1 MGNKTAILSLKI
13 IGDATSGQKAA
24 ATMKN
29 EISGLEKAAVASKK
43 ALGLAGAASGVALMA
58 GMSEAISDQADSTR
72 TAAALGLNPTDAAA
86 AGKLAGSLYAGNY
99 GESMEQ
105 INDAID
111 SVASNLAEMST
122 NGGADVERLSQ
133 KALNMA
139 STFGTEVGEGVSTVG
154 ILVREGLAK
163 NADEGFDLLIG
174 SMNKVPKEMR
184 SELLPVMDE
193 YARNFAALGI
203 DGTTAFGIMS
213 QAAKGGAIQ
222 MDKTGDAL
230 KEFTIR
236 ATDGSKATGD
246 AYKSIG
252 LDAALMASDIASGGE
267 KAGAAFAKTVAGLQG
282 IEDPAAQAQAAIALF
297 GTPLEDLGTNK
308 VPEFLGAIDP
318 AGDAFDSL
326 SGSADNLGQNLKSP
340 GASMEMLK
348 RTAETSFTSIAASAL
363 PVLQPI
369 LDLLIQ
375 YAPILGP
382 VAAAIAAVAAVT
394 YLVSGATAAYNAAV
408 VIGTGVSKGAAAAQW
423 VWNAAMSA
431 NPIGVIILLI
441 AGLVAGIVWAYNN
454 LGWFKDGVNAVGA
467 VAQAIFSGFIDW
479 VMSVVRWLD
488 SVLAPIG
495 GIQGALNIMGTAAG
509 VVFKGITDGIAGMI
523 GWVKDAIGW
532 FNNLFGAKNNANS
545 VQVDGG
551 GSGRG
556 MGRMSFADFG
566 APVQEEPRSFTYSPM
581 QLTKVQN
588 PTFAAVPTLSLMAAE
603 PAPSKLSGVASF
615 ASTSQAVA
623 NTSGGAV
630 SSAMDK
636 MTVIHNTFK
645 IEVSATPGTDKVALG
660 RELVS
665 AIKTYERATG
675 KTGG

>member
-1 MGNKTAILSLKI
+1 MANKTAILSLKI
-13 IGDATSGQKAA
+13 IGDASGAQKAA
-24 ATMKN
+24 ATTKG
-29 EISGLEKAAVASKK
+29 EISGIEKAAAASKK

-58 GMSEAISDQADSTR
+58 GMGKAISDQAQSVKTS
-72 TAAALGLNPTDAAA
+72 AALGLDPQEAAQ

-99 GESMEQ
+99 GDSMEQ
-105 INDAID
+105 INEAID
-111 SVASNLAEMST
+111 GVASSLSDMSI

-139 STFGTEVGEGVSTVG
+139 STFGTEVGEGINTAG
-154 ILVREGLAK
+154 ILVKEGLAK
-163 NADEGFDLLIG
+163 NADEAFDLMVG
-174 SMNKVPKEMR
+174 SMSNVPKEMR
-184 SELLPVMDE
+184 AELLPVMDE
-193 YARNFAALGI
+193 YSKHFAALGI

-213 QAAKGGAIQ
+213 QAAKGGTIQ

-252 LDAALMASDIASGGE
+252 LDAAQMATDIASGGD
-267 KAGAAFAKTVAGLQG
+267 KASAAFAKTVAGLQD

-308 VPEFLGAIDP
+308 VPEFLGSIDP

-326 SGSADNLGQNLKSP
+326 SGSADKLGQNLKSP
-340 GASMEMLK
+340 GASLEMLK
-348 RTAETSFTSIAASAL
+348 RQAETSFASMASSAL

-394 YLVSGATAAYNAAV
+394 YLVSGATAAYSAAV
-408 VIGTGVSKGAAAAQW
+408 TIGQGVAKGAAAAQW

-431 NPIGVIILLI
+431 NPIGVVILLI
-441 AGLVAGIVWAYNN
+441 AGLVAGIIWAYNN

-467 VAQAIFSGFIDW
+467 VAQMVFSAIVNW
-479 VMSVVRWLD
+479 VLDVVKWLD
-488 SVLAPIG
+488 GVLAPIG
-495 GIQGALNIMGTAAG
+495 GIQGALNIMGAAAG

-523 GWVKDAIGW
+523 GWIKDAIGW
-532 FNNLFGAKNNANS
+532 LGSLFGAKDKANS
-545 VQVDGG
+545 VSVDGG
-551 GSGRG
+551 TPSGFLMSSEA
-556 MGRMSFADFG
+556 MGV
-566 APVQEEPRSFTYSPM
+566 PVQQPAITWKPTT
-581 QLTKVQN
+581 LTKSN
-588 PTFAAVPTLSLMAAE
+588 PNPAFGFMSSLPLLDA
-603 PAPSKLSGVASF
+603 PAPAPTGKLAGVSSF

-630 SSAMDK
+630 ASAMDK
-636 MTVIHNTFK
+636 LTVVHNTFK
-645 IEVSATPGTDKVALG
+645 IEIAATPGTDKVALG